1 MYSNRS
7 VSYQPLKNHKK
18 TYHIKDHL
26 SELAIKIK
34 VGMDENQIL
43 MDSIN
48 NICVNIKRSKQMLKK
63 FTSLQNKE
71 NIETELFKNN
81 TNLKSVNKNLAIKR
95 KLLFQKYIRL
105 KNKYSNELE
114 PLNTELNILSDRKF
128 IIENIAQRRDYEIEK
143 ITKECNDSS
152 DAFSREEKRE
162 IISNNLDMDEDLII
176 FELEKNQT
184 LLLNKLKEYN
194 KIINK
199 CKELNYNINNYKNAT
214 KKVKEGNI
222 EDLTDEEKNIIFKQ
236 NKKKEEYQS
245 IINSVEEDSILN
257 DTINSEYEDDE
268 NIEFQPLPNNY
279 CPIKLDNK
287 FMIPKINLVQ
297 IEYNKRKF
305 KQEDAEKSL
314 SREIKNY
321 DDEDIK
327 IKEIKNKLKKIKNK
341 NQKYQKKCANFEKKF
356 KMMKKIINNMT
367 KYNYGISV
375 SSSRNKEKILDNRLS
390 FGGVDKI
397 GNNTGYVCGR
407 QQMNSY
413 RLRDNSINF
422 RNKYYTKNLN
432 EIDDEF
438 SF

>member
-18 TYHIKDHL
+18 TYHIKNHL

-71 NIETELFKNN
+71 NIEIELIKNN

-287 FMIPKINLVQ
+287 FKIPKINLVQ

-397 GNNTGYVCGR
+397 GNNTGYVYGR

>member
-7 VSYQPLKNHKK
+7 VSYQPLKNHNK

-43 MDSIN
+43 IDSIN

-71 NIETELFKNN
+71 NIEIELIKNN

-105 KNKYSNELE
+105 KNKYNNELE

-128 IIENIAQRRDYEIEK
+128 IIENIAKKRDFEIDK

-152 DAFSREEKRE
+152 DSFLREEKRE
-162 IISNNLDMDEDLII
+162 IISNNLDMDEDIII
-176 FELEKNQT
+176 FELERSQS

-194 KIINK
+194 KVINK
-199 CKELNYNINNYKNAT
+199 CKELNNNINNYKNVT

-236 NKKKEEYQS
+236 NKKKEDYQN
-245 IINSVEEDSILN
+245 IINSVEEDSMLN
-257 DTINSEYEDDE
+257 DTITSEYEDDE

-279 CPIKLDNK
+279 CPIKLNNK
-287 FMIPKINLVQ
+287 FRIPKINLVQ

-327 IKEIKNKLKKIKNK
+327 IKEIKNKLRKIKNK
-341 NQKYQKKCANFEKKF
+341 NKKYQKKCAFFEKQF
-356 KMMKKIINNMT
+356 KVMKKIINNMT
-367 KYNYGISV
+367 KNNYGYSV
-375 SSSRNKEKILDNRLS
+375 SSSRNKEKITDNRLS

-397 GNNTGYVCGR
+397 GNNTGYAGGR

-413 RLRDNSINF
+413 RIKDNSINF

>member
-71 NIETELFKNN
+71 NIEIELIKNN

-128 IIENIAQRRDYEIEK
+128 IIENISQRRDYEIEK

-199 CKELNYNINNYKNAT
+199 CKELNYNINNYRNAT
-214 KKVKEGNI
+214 KKIKEGNI

-236 NKKKEEYQS
+236 SKKKEEYQS

-287 FMIPKINLVQ
+287 FKIPKINLVQ

-397 GNNTGYVCGR
+397 GNNTGYACGR

>member
-7 VSYQPLKNHKK
+7 VSYQPLKNQKK
-18 TYHIKDHL
+18 TYQIKDHL

-48 NICVNIKRSKQMLKK
+48 NLCVNIKRSKQMLKK

-71 NIETELFKNN
+71 NIETELIKNN
-81 TNLKSVNKNLAIKR
+81 TNLKSVNKTLAIKR

-105 KNKYSNELE
+105 KNKYNNELE

-128 IIENIAQRRDYEIEK
+128 IIENIAKRRDFEIEK
-143 ITKECNDSS
+143 ITKECNDVP
-152 DAFSREEKRE
+152 DAFIREERRE
-162 IISNNLDMDEDLII
+162 LISNNLDMDEDIII
-176 FELEKNQT
+176 FELERSQT
-184 LLLNKLKEYN
+184 ILLNKLKEYN
-194 KIINK
+194 KLINK
-199 CKELNYNINNYKNAT
+199 CKELNYNINNYKSAI
-214 KKVKEGNI
+214 KKVREENI
-222 EDLTDEEKNIIFKQ
+222 DDLTEEEKNIIFKK

-245 IINSVEEDSILN
+245 IINSMEEDSILN
-257 DTINSEYEDDE
+257 DTITSEYEDDE
-268 NIEFQPLPNNY
+268 NIEFQPLSNNY
-279 CPIKLDNK
+279 CPIKLNNK
-287 FMIPKINLVQ
+287 FKIPKINLIQ

-321 DDEDIK
+321 DEEDLK
-327 IKEIKNKLKKIKNK
+327 IKEIKNMLRKVKNK

-367 KYNYGISV
+367 KYSYGISM
-375 SSSRNKEKILDNRLS
+375 SSSRNKEKILDNRPS
-390 FGGVDKI
+390 FGGVDKFA
-397 GNNTGYVCGR
+397 NNTGYVGAR
-407 QQMNSY
+407 QQINSY
-413 RLRDNSINF
+413 RIRDNSINI

-432 EIDDEF
+432 DIDDEF

>member
-71 NIETELFKNN
+71 NIEIELIKNN

-287 FMIPKINLVQ
+287 FKIPKINLVQ

-413 RLRDNSINF
+413 RIRDNSINF

-432 EIDDEF
+432 EINNKF

>member
-1 MYSNRS
+1 M
-7 VSYQPLKNHKK
+7 LK
-18 TYHIKDHL
+18 
-26 SELAIKIK
+26 LAIKIK

-71 NIETELFKNN
+71 NIEMELIKSN

-105 KNKYSNELE
+105 KNKYCNELE

-128 IIENIAQRRDYEIEK
+128 IIENIAKRRDYEIEK

-152 DAFSREEKRE
+152 DEFLREEKRE
-162 IISNNLDMDEDLII
+162 IISNNLDMDEDII
-176 FELEKNQT
+176 IIELERNQT

-199 CKELNYNINNYKNAT
+199 CKELNHNIINYKNAT
-214 KKVKEGNI
+214 KKVQEGII
-222 EDLTDEEKNIIFKQ
+222 EDLTDEEKNIIFKKS
-236 NKKKEEYQS
+236 KKKEEYQS

-257 DTINSEYEDDE
+257 DTINSEYDDDE

-279 CPIKLDNK
+279 CPIKLNNRFK
-287 FMIPKINLVQ
+287 IPKINLVQ

-327 IKEIKNKLKKIKNK
+327 IKEIKSKLKKMKNI
-341 NQKYQKKCANFEKKF
+341 NQKYQKKCMNFEKKF

-367 KYNYGISV
+367 KYNYGFSV
-375 SSSRNKEKILDNRLS
+375 SSSRNKEKIHDNRLS
-390 FGGVDKI
+390 FGGVNI
-397 GNNTGYVCGR
+397 GNNTGYAGGR

-413 RLRDNSINF
+413 RIRDNSINF